1 MGVLYVGTEPSKVGD
16 IQTANIYQNAG
27 QVDAVRTSEIGYFA
41 TSTPDTFFGPGV
53 SVGYNGDTAVIKI
66 ETHTVV
72 YATGSNGTA
81 DEVYQIATIAYG
93 WAYGQYK
100 RTAYPPA
107 AWTAWEIV
115 KPDPSTLK
123 PEVIPA
129 HNVGFGVPTSKSGD
143 IYLVSGSTTVDF
155 NLYTLNTSD
164 IGVFHDFIVDG
175 VIGTK
180 TISPSFGGTIDGSPD
195 PYVIPP
201 EAKWVRVIMVA
212 ASTWVVVVVNSDS
225 GSGPSSVPTFIQQT
239 EPAVT
244 GPAIWYQTDGSG
256 NVIKKWIQTT

>member
-1 MGVLYVGTEPSKVGD
+1 MGKRYVGPKPDSSGD
-16 IQTANIYQNAG
+16 LATIIMYSSSAE
-27 QVDAVRTSEIGYFA
+27 VDAVRTSEIGYFA

-164 IGVFHDFIVDG
+164 IGVFHDFIVNG
-175 VIGTK
+175 EIGTK

-239 EPAVT
+239 EPVVS
-244 GPAIWYQTDGSG
+244 GPAIWYETDGSG
-256 NVIKKWIQTT
+256 NIVKKWIQTT